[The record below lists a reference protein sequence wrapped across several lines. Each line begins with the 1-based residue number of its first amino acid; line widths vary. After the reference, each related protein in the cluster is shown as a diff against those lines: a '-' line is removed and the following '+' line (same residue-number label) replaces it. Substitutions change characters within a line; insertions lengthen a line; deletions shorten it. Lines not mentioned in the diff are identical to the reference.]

1 MPPKK
6 SSADRRLFAKLR
18 SQMDQM
24 TGSEQVI
31 ANFLLTNRQTVPF
44 ETANSLAAKL
54 AISAVTV
61 GRFCRRLG
69 YRNFRELKT
78 AFKFDVA
85 VAPWPIGEGLRS
97 MLRTGG
103 SSPALQ
109 RDLDLT
115 IAGVIEVYRLAETRE
130 WQAVVA
136 RLAHCATLHVVGFQ
150 TERGLAA
157 HFANFLQYVRPG
169 VRVADLAAGS
179 FAEILIDGTDK
190 DCVVIVETRRYS
202 RQAQLLARHCRQRG
216 LPLVLVTDKYC
227 HWAGEYTPHILALP
241 TESGI
246 FWGTT
251 VPILAALALL
261 ANGVVHALGNRVEQ
275 RLARVSGLY
284 QEFVGHVGK
293 PARKPRKPRDRP
305 SAAA

>member
-6 SSADRRLFAKLR
+6 ASANQRLFTQLQ
-18 SQMDQM
+18 SEMESM
-24 TGSEQVI
+24 TASERVI
-31 ANFLLTNRQTVPF
+31 ANFLLTNRQAVPF

-54 AISAVTV
+54 AISAATV

-85 VAPWPIGEGLRS
+85 VAPWPVGEGLRS
-97 MLRTGG
+97 MLQTGSG
-103 SSPALQ
+103 EPALQ

-115 IAGVIEVYRLAETRE
+115 IAGVIEVYRLAGTRE
-130 WQAVVA
+130 WRDVVA
-136 RLAHCATLHVVGFQ
+136 RLAHCSTLHVVGFQ

-157 HFANFLQYVRPG
+157 HFAHFLQYVRPG
-169 VRVADLAAGS
+169 VRLADLASGS
-179 FAEILIDGTDK
+179 FAEILIDGTEK

-216 LPLVLVTDKYC
+216 LPLVVITDKYC
-227 HWAGEYTPHILALP
+227 HWASEYTAHILALP

-261 ANGVVHALGNRVEQ
+261 VNGVVLALGNRVEQ
-275 RLARVSGLY
+275 RLDRVSDLY

-293 PARKPRKPRDRP
+293 PTTRRKSLRDRT
-305 SAAA
+305 

>member
-1 MPPKK
+1 MPKK
-6 SSADRRLFAKLR
+6 QHSADRRLFALLR
-18 SQMDQM
+18 SEMEEL
-24 TGSEQVI
+24 TAAERVI
-31 ANFLLTNRQTVPF
+31 ANFLLTNRQSIPF

-54 AISAVTV
+54 AISGATV

-85 VAPWPIGEGLRS
+85 VAPWPIGEGLRT
-97 MLRTGG
+97 MLQTSNRE
-103 SSPALQ
+103 PALQ

-115 IAGVIEVYRLAETRE
+115 IAGIIEVYRLAESRE
-130 WQAVVA
+130 WQDVVQ
-136 RLAHCATLHVVGFQ
+136 RLAQCSTLHIVGFQ

-157 HFANFLQYVRPG
+157 HFAHFLQYVRPG

-179 FAEILIDGTDK
+179 FAEILVDGTPE

-202 RQAQLLARHCRQRG
+202 RQAQLLARNCRQRR
-216 LPLVLVTDKYC
+216 LPLVVITDKYC
-227 HWAGEYTPHILALP
+227 HWASEYTAHILALP

-261 ANGVVHALGNRVEQ
+261 ANGVVLALGDRVER
-275 RLARVSGLY
+275 RLTRVSDLY

-293 PARKPRKPRDRP
+293 RVRKHTATRAR
-305 SAAA
+305 S

>member
-1 MPPKK
+1 MPPKQAR
-6 SSADRRLFAKLR
+6 ADRRLFAQLR
-18 SQMDQM
+18 TRTNEM
-24 TGSEQVI
+24 TASERVI

-54 AISAVTV
+54 AISAATV

-69 YRNFRELKT
+69 YRNFRELKA

-97 MLRTGG
+97 MLQAG
-103 SSPALQ
+103 SGEPALQ

-115 IAGVIEVYRLAETRE
+115 IAGLIEVYRLAETRE
-130 WQAVVA
+130 WQRVIDH
-136 RLAHCATLHVVGFQ
+136 LAHCPALHVVGFQ

-157 HFANFLQYVRPG
+157 HFAHLLQYVRPG
-169 VRVADLAAGS
+169 VRVADLAAGN

-202 RQAQLLARHCRQRG
+202 RQARLLAEHCRQRG
-216 LPLVLVTDKYC
+216 LPLVMVTDKYC
-227 HWAGEYTPHILALP
+227 HWAGEYTSHVLALP

-251 VPILAALALL
+251 VPVLAALALL
-261 ANGVVHALGNRVEQ
+261 VNGVVLALGDRVEQ
-275 RLARVSGLY
+275 RLGRVSALY

-293 PARKPRKPRDRP
+293 PARNQKRAPGKG
-305 SAAA
+305 

>member
-1 MPPKK
+1 MSPKP
-6 SSADRRLFAKLR
+6 SSADRRLFSQLR
-18 SQMDQM
+18 SEMDRM
-24 TGSEQVI
+24 TASERVI
-31 ANFLLTNRQTVPF
+31 ANFLLTNRQAVPF

-54 AISAVTV
+54 AISAATV

-69 YRNFRELKT
+69 YRNFRELKS

-97 MLRTGG
+97 MLQTGSG
-103 SSPALQ
+103 EPALQ

-115 IAGVIEVYRLAETRE
+115 IAGIIEVYRRAETRE
-130 WQAVVA
+130 WQDIVA
-136 RLAHCATLHVVGFQ
+136 RLAHCSTLHIVGFQ

-157 HFANFLQYVRPG
+157 HFASFLQYVRPR
-169 VRVADLAAGS
+169 VRVADLATGS
-179 FAEILIDGTDK
+179 FSEVLLDGTDK

-216 LPLVLVTDKYC
+216 LPLVMITDKYC
-227 HWAGEYTPHILALP
+227 HWASEYTPHILALP

-251 VPILAALALL
+251 VPIHAALALL
-261 ANGVVHALGNRVEQ
+261 VNGVVLALGDRVEQ
-275 RLARVSGLY
+275 RLAHVSDLY

-293 PARKPRKPRDRP
+293 PARGQRKKGGDIEP
-305 SAAA
+305 

>member
-1 MPPKK
+1 MPQKK
-6 SSADRRLFAKLR
+6 NSADRRLFALLRGEMEKL
-18 SQMDQM
+18 
-24 TGSEQVI
+24 TASERVI
-31 ANFLLTNRQTVPF
+31 ANFLLTNRQSIPF

-54 AISAVTV
+54 AISDATV

-85 VAPWPIGEGLRS
+85 VAPWPIGEGLRT
-97 MLRTGG
+97 MLQTSNRE
-103 SSPALQ
+103 PALQ

-115 IAGVIEVYRLAETRE
+115 IAGIIEVYRLAESRE
-130 WQAVVA
+130 WQDVVR
-136 RLAHCATLHVVGFQ
+136 RLAQCSTLHIVGFQ

-157 HFANFLQYVRPG
+157 HFAHFLQYVRPG

-179 FAEILIDGTDK
+179 FAEILIDGTPD

-202 RQAQLLARHCRQRG
+202 RQAQLLARNCRQRG
-216 LPLVLVTDKYC
+216 LPLVVITDKYC
-227 HWAGEYTPHILALP
+227 HWASEYTPHMLALP

-261 ANGVVHALGNRVEQ
+261 ANGVVLALGDGVER
-275 RLARVSGLY
+275 RLTRVSDLY

-293 PARKPRKPRDRP
+293 GARKPKAPRARK
-305 SAAA
+305 

>member
-6 SSADRRLFAKLR
+6 SSADRRLFAQLR
-18 SQMDQM
+18 SEMERM
-24 TGSEQVI
+24 TASERVI
-31 ANFLLTNRQTVPF
+31 ANFLLTNRQAVPF

-54 AISAVTV
+54 AVSAATV

-97 MLRTGG
+97 MLQTGAG
-103 SSPALQ
+103 EPALQ

-130 WQAVVA
+130 WQDVVA
-136 RLAHCATLHVVGFQ
+136 HLAHCSTLHVVGFQ

-157 HFANFLQYVRPG
+157 HFAHFLQYVRPG
-169 VRVADLAAGS
+169 VRLADLAAGS

-202 RQAQLLARHCRQRG
+202 RQAQLLARNCRQHG
-216 LPLVLVTDKYC
+216 LPLVVITDKYC
-227 HWAGEYTPHILALP
+227 HWASEYTSHILALP

-261 ANGVVHALGNRVEQ
+261 VNGVVLALGNRVEQ
-275 RLARVSGLY
+275 RLARVSDLY

-293 PARKPRKPRDRP
+293 PARKRKNARDGT
-305 SAAA
+305 